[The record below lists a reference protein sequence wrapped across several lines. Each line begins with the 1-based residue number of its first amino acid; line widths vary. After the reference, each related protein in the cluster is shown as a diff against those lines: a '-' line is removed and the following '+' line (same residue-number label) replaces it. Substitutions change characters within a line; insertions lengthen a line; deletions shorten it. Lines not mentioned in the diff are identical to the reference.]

1 MSHYP
6 EGHPSASV
14 PVGLWCQPCWLEFGF
29 RGFEDPPG
37 VQSAFPCDWTWTK
50 SCAFCVRVRPRAGCV
65 AVPSNLQAGC
75 RAIQALIQRAS
86 AVAGGPKAIPAPQM
100 EWLKSQARG
109 LEKKFQKA
117 NRHCKVGRPSTRSQ
131 VGEEWVLPDAPMEI
145 FPFCEP
151 PDLGEEEKRTSI
163 VASPAAA
170 AAAAADD
177 DDFGGGFETGMG
189 MSPYQN
195 PLNCREEDH

>member
-1 MSHYP
+1 MSQP
-6 EGHPSASV
+6 IIQKATPPPRSQWDFGASLAGWSLVSAGLKTLLGSSRLSPATGLGLSRVPSASASGLV
-14 PVGLWCQPCWLEFGF
+14 PVVSP
-29 RGFEDPPG
+29 
-37 VQSAFPCDWTWTK
+37 
-50 SCAFCVRVRPRAGCV
+50 
-65 AVPSNLQAGC
+65 NLQAGC